1 MLRKI
6 PVLANNVLHSKKS
19 TITIIS
25 RFNSINTH
33 ASNLISLE
41 KKEKENHSENTS
53 PAQEVNNSSDKC
65 AHYKMP
71 VYTKTSE
78 KFNKNN
84 DSNNTNER
92 KLLFDPD
99 RQQYYYIKSNLN
111 YELVEPG
118 RKISKEKKKVIS
130 EELKKDSIGNH
141 LSTAWTIFQ
150 KNLTPLRE
158 IGINEDYGVAE
169 KIGRLHCVK
178 ILENFDNDL
187 GFGADL
193 IVKLMGFLNSRN
205 KDFPL
210 EHVSIGRNDLGKAR
224 ECISYWKYAL
234 NELIK
239 KDKISNKCIVLDP
252 DIPFSE
258 RKKIEISIN
267 NINSMIYMYYH
278 PEYVNKSAHEIVTKA
293 K

>member
-6 PVLANNVLHSKKS
+6 PIVTNNVLHSKKS
-19 TITIIS
+19 TISIIS

-41 KKEKENHSENTS
+41 KK
-53 PAQEVNNSSDKC
+53 A
-65 AHYKMP
+65 
-71 VYTKTSE
+71 
-78 KFNKNN
+78 
-84 DSNNTNER
+84 
-92 KLLFDPD
+92 
-99 RQQYYYIKSNLN
+99 
-111 YELVEPG
+111 
-118 RKISKEKKKVIS
+118 IS
-130 EELKKDSIGNH
+130 EELKKDSIGSH

-150 KNLTPLRE
+150 KNLISLRE
-158 IGINEDYGVAE
+158 IGINEDYVVAE

-193 IVKLMGFLNSRN
+193 IVKLIGFLNARN

-210 EHVSIGRNDLGKAR
+210 EYVSIGRDDLGKAR
-224 ECISYWKYAL
+224 ECISYWEYAL

-239 KDKISNKCIVLDP
+239 KDKISNKNIVLNP

-278 PEYVNKSAHEIVTKA
+278 PEYVNKSLDEIATKA
-293 K
+293 KCTR